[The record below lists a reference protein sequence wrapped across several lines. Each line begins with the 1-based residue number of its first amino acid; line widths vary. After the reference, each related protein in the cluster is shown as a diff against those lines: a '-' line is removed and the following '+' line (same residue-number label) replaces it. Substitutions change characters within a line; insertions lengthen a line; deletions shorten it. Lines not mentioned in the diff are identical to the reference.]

1 MTIVA
6 VLTSA
11 VSLIE
16 HLFFVQ
22 NLTII
27 ARQIRFKRLLLTKLV
42 DSSKFQLLYQSQL
55 KSLKHDK
62 FIRIL
67 LRFQFREQTLMSF
80 KDLAKVTVPR
90 FAEALMQT
98 DIRLR
103 VQIIAGILPHRT
115 RICKK

>member
-1 MTIVA
+1 M
-6 VLTSA
+6 
-11 VSLIE
+11 
-16 HLFFVQ
+16 
-22 NLTII
+22 
-27 ARQIRFKRLLLTKLV
+27 
-42 DSSKFQLLYQSQL
+42 DSSKFQLRYQSQL
-55 KSLKHDK
+55 KSFKHD
-62 FIRIL
+62 IRIL